1 MKYDILFYQK
11 KIEEY
16 TELLATHPGVW
27 VFIEIGMTCDEH
39 IKELEKRI
47 EALEVELKEEAGLR
61 EQMAE
66 ELDNARGALDEIYT
80 IAKRF

>member
-1 MKYDILFYQK
+1 
-11 KIEEY
+11 
-16 TELLATHPGVW
+16 
-27 VFIEIGMTCDEH
+27 MTCDEH